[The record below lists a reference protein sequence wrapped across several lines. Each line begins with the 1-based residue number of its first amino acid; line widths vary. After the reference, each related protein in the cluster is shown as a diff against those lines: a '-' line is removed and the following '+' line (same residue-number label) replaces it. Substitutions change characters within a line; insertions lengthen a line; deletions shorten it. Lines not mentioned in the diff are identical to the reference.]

1 MTKEQFINEVY
12 KDASLYFGGIDINE
26 QDVES
31 LKKNAKINIITND
44 KHMFAAIKNPD
55 NNDEIAVFN
64 LFNDNIIETKF
75 VKYNDFINSNSKIL
89 TAIAKYYDDILNK
102 KYDDLEKYEN
112 DIPNEYKLIN
122 VSEIIKT
129 PLPV

>member
-1 MTKEQFINEVY
+1 MTKEQFVNEVY
-12 KDASLYFGGIDINE
+12 KDASLYFGGIDISE

-31 LKKNAKINIITND
+31 LKENAKINIITNS
-44 KHMFAAIKNPD
+44 KHMFAVVKNPD
-55 NNDEIAVFN
+55 NDGEIAVFN

-102 KYDDLEKYEN
+102 KYDNLEKYEN

-122 VSEIIKT
+122 VSTILKPPT
-129 PLPV
+129 N